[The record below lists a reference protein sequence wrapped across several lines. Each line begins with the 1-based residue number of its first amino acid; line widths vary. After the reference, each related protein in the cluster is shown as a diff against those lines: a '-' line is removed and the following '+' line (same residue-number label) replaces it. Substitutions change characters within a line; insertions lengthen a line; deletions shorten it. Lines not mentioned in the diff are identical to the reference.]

1 MQSLQI
7 FSEYDQLQ
15 TVILHRPGAEIDRL
29 LPDNYRTYLFED
41 IPYLTKLQREH
52 DGFAELIRSCGA
64 RVLYAEHL
72 LLETLANPAAKEIT
86 VEAVTAYERCE
97 GLTADLLSLPSEQL
111 AEVLV
116 GGLRAEDARTRGMK
130 VSRYL
135 SDERILIPPLPN
147 MYFMRDP
154 AAIVGNC
161 IISSNMYYAARGR
174 EAILMEHIF
183 RYHPAFVCT
192 DAFVFG
198 VDDDE
203 RYPYTIEGGDILVIS
218 RDSVAIGRSE
228 RTSTDAIGKLAVK
241 LFQRGTVKRL
251 YEVFVPPRRE
261 YMHLDTV
268 FTILAPQTIIAHKG
282 SLSELPQ
289 TRVYEAADN
298 DVGYTV
304 RSQSQTILDVLRE
317 ELGTLTIIEVAGGDK
332 YYADREQRTDGA
344 NVFTVAPGKVIGY
357 DRNQMTNKA
366 LRASGVEVLEFE
378 GSELVRGLGGAR
390 CMTMPIERAAPQA

>member
-1 MQSLQI
+1 MQSIALT
-7 FSEYDQLQ
+7 SEYAQLK

-52 DGFAELIRSCGA
+52 DDFANIIRSHGA
-64 RVLYAEHL
+64 QVRYTRDLIT
-72 LLETLANPAAKEIT
+72 ETLQNPAAREILIQAT
-86 VEAVTAYERCE
+86 TTYERCE
-97 GLTADLLSLPSEQL
+97 PLAEDLLRETPENLTEIL
-111 AEVLV
+111 IC
-116 GGLRAEDARTRGMK
+116 GLRAEEARERGMQ
-130 VSRYL
+130 VSKYL
-135 SDERILIPPLPN
+135 SDERIMIPPLPN

-154 AAIVGNC
+154 AAVVGDC

-183 RYHPAFVCT
+183 KYHPDFLRS

-198 VDDDE
+198 VDEDE

-218 RDSVAIGRSE
+218 DEAIAVGRSE
-228 RTSTDAIGKLAVK
+228 RTSTDAIGRLAVK
-241 LFQRGTVKRL
+241 LFQRGVVKRL
-251 YEVFVPPRRE
+251 YEVFVPLRRE

-289 TRVYEAADN
+289 TRVYEAAPASEQ
-298 DVGYTV
+298 GYTV
-304 RSQSQTILDVLRE
+304 RSERSTILDVLRDE
-317 ELGTLTIIEVAGGDK
+317 FGQLSIIEVAGGDK

-344 NVFTVAPGKVIGY
+344 NVFTIAPGKVIGY

-366 LRASGVEVLEFE
+366 LRAEGVEVLEFD

-390 CMTMPIERAAPQA
+390 CMTMPIERAAL